1 VSEALLGGKRIFAG
15 IVDDISQRKRVE
27 TDLVTAS
34 EELQRANKAKDEF
47 LSLVSHELN
56 RIEPF

>member
-1 VSEALLGGKRIFAG
+1 MGGKRIFAG